1 MNRDYNK
8 KGSLATSIV
17 QPSSTVFS
25 NPVMYLNNGKPIYGH
40 WKIWTMLLLYGI
52 GLKMKKMVPVFWPF
66 SGYPVM
72 KFMG

>member
-25 NPVMYLNNGKPIYGH
+25 NPVMYLNNGKPIYG
-40 WKIWTMLLLYGI
+40 I
-52 GLKMKKMVPVFWPF
+52 GK
-66 SGYPVM
+66 SGQCYFYTESVS
-72 KFMG
+72 K